1 MFDAYVRR
9 ARFYPAVIAAAPAFA
24 LAAILVSWS
33 SLGLPHVIATGAM
46 AILLAVMADV
56 ARRRG
61 RAIEPGVI
69 QRMGGLASITMMRYR
84 DDNFDSAAKATM
96 HKFLA
101 SKILG
106 DVPTPEKERADPAVA
121 DDFYRRC
128 GNWLRE
134 HTRDT
139 KKFKILF
146 EENVTYGFR
155 RNLLGLK
162 WPALGINAAIVVFC
176 LVMLWLLSPLNTAD
190 PLTQKLLSVV
200 AIAFLHAT
208 YFVLFV
214 NDAGVIEAAR
224 TYARQLLLCTET
236 LATGAPVRVARKPA
250 KRLAVDR
257 ALSGP

>member
-33 SLGLPHVIATGAM
+33 SLGLPHLIATGAM
-46 AILLAVMADV
+46 AILLAVMSDV

-61 RAIEPGVI
+61 RAIEPGIVERI
-69 QRMGGLASITMMRYR
+69 GGLPSITMMRYR
-84 DDNFDSAAKATM
+84 DDSFDSASKVSM
-96 HKFLA
+96 HKFLGG
-101 SKILG
+101 KITAQ
-106 DVPTPEKERADPAVA
+106 VPTPEGELADPAGA
-121 DDFYRRC
+121 DEFYKRS

-139 KKFKILF
+139 KKFTILF
-146 EENVTYGFR
+146 EENITYGFR

-162 WPALGINAAIVVFC
+162 WPALGLNAGIVILC
-176 LVMLWLLSPLNTAD
+176 LVMLWMRSPMNIAD
-190 PLTQKLLSVV
+190 PLTQKLMSVL

-214 NDAGVIEAAR
+214 NESSVAEAAR

-236 LATGAPVRVARKPA
+236 LIHPH
-250 KRLAVDR
+250 
-257 ALSGP
+257 